1 MNILNDDYGCY
12 YIGFFYSEIKYDI
25 TFEAILPLF
34 KEDTATI
41 LHEYVHYLQDISTIR
56 GLDSIITF
64 YQKMQLVFA
73 QAKDPA
79 FQFLIPIRSSQIKD
93 MNQIAAFNDELL
105 SLEKGSNQIEKP
117 PHSSYK

>member
-12 YIGFFYSEIKYDI
+12 YIGFFIARLNMTLHSKQ
-25 TFEAILPLF
+25 FLPLF

-105 SLEKGSNQIEKP
+105 LSLI
-117 PHSSYK
+117 HI

>member
-1 MNILNDDYGCY
+1 
-12 YIGFFYSEIKYDI
+12 
-25 TFEAILPLF
+25 
-34 KEDTATI
+34 
-41 LHEYVHYLQDISTIR
+41 
-56 GLDSIITF
+56 
-64 YQKMQLVFA
+64 MQLVFA

-117 PHSSYK
+117 RIHHINKIILKLIIWKCLSLNILKLITKVMMDFQLLKFIMIIYQRRTHLVLIVLQRVWHIFVNAYYVTA

>member
-1 MNILNDDYGCY
+1 MWGKVVIISLFQRGGFPIMNILNDDYGCY
-12 YIGFFYSEIKYDI
+12 YIGFFIARLNMTLHSKQ
-25 TFEAILPLF
+25 FLPLF

-79 FQFLIPIRSSQIKD
+79 FQFLIPIRS
-93 MNQIAAFNDELL
+93 IAN
-105 SLEKGSNQIEKP
+105 KGYESDCCL
-117 PHSSYK
+117 